1 MDDRHEQYFQEM
13 PCYLSIHDKDFR
25 IIDANRL
32 FRSDFGERIGDFCYR
47 AYKQREEVCPN
58 CPVEMT
64 FADGKSH
71 SSEQL
76 LITRHGKPTYVM
88 VHTRPFRD
96 GKGNIVA
103 VMEMLTDIS
112 EVKKL
117 QALLERSQEHFA
129 QLFEEVPCYISVQ
142 GPDLRIQNANRQFR
156 DTFGPSVGNYCY
168 EVYKHRDEP
177 CLVCA
182 ARLTLEDGQ
191 CRNSEEVVTSAAG
204 KKINVLA
211 TMSPIFGPDGKP
223 EAVMEMSADITQIRQ
238 LQSQLTS
245 IGLLVGSISHGI
257 KGFLTGL
264 DGGIY
269 LVNSGFAKND
279 RARVEKGWDMVQR
292 NVDRIRTMV
301 MDILYYAKDR
311 ELSLNDIDPA
321 EAFSD
326 LESGLQKKASDINTE
341 LSIEVG
347 SDVGTFPGDPM
358 AVRATLM
365 NIIENSLDACR
376 ADRDKERHFVRV
388 NVRREPPFMVFE
400 VEDNGIGM
408 DRETREKIFSL
419 FFTSKG
425 IKGTGLGLF
434 IANKIVDKHGGQID
448 VDSESQRGTRFLIRF
463 PLEAR
468 PSVPPVGEPPA
479 REQ

>member
-25 IIDANRL
+25 IVDANRR

-47 AYKQREEVCPN
+47 VYKQREEICEN

-64 FADGKSH
+64 FADGMSH

-76 LITRHGKPTYVM
+76 LITRNGEPKPVM
-88 VHTRPFRD
+88 VHTTPFRD
-96 GKGNIVA
+96 ENGDVA
-103 VMEMLTDIS
+103 TVMEMLTDIS

-117 QALLERSQEHFA
+117 QALLERSQEHFS
-129 QLFEEVPCYISVQ
+129 QLFLEVPCYISVQ
-142 GPDLRIQNANRQFR
+142 GPDLKIRDANRKFR
-156 DTFGPSVGNYCY
+156 ETFGPAVGNYCY

-191 CRNSEEVVTSAAG
+191 YRNSEEVVTSAAG
-204 KKINVLA
+204 EKINVLA
-211 TMSPIFGPDGKP
+211 TMAPIFGPDGKP

-238 LQSQLTS
+238 MQSQLTS
-245 IGLLVGSISHGI
+245 IGLLVGSIAHGI

-269 LVNSGFAKND
+269 LVDSGFEKDD
-279 RARVEKGWDMVQR
+279 RARIEEGWDMVQR
-292 NVDRIRTMV
+292 NVGRIRSMV

-311 ELSLNDIDPA
+311 ELSLVDIDPA
-321 EAFSD
+321 EVFGN
-326 LESGLQKKASDINTE
+326 LESGLQKKASDIDTE
-341 LSIEVG
+341 LSI
-347 SDVGTFPGDPM
+347 DVAHDAGTFPGDAM
-358 AVRATLM
+358 AVRAVLM
-365 NIIENSLDACR
+365 NIIEKSLEACG
-376 ADRDKERHFVRV
+376 ADRNKERHFVRV
-388 NVRREPPFMVFE
+388 KVRRGPPFMIFE

-408 DRETREKIFSL
+408 DRETRDKIFTL

-425 IKGTGLGLF
+425 IKGTGLGPF
-434 IANKIVDKHGGQID
+434 IANKIIDKHGGRID
-448 VDSESQRGTRFLIRF
+448 VDSAPQRGTRFLIRF

-468 PSVPPVGEPPA
+468 PSVPPVDERPA
-479 REQ
+479 EEQ